1 MQQHGPSSF
10 QNLKEELVCSVCFQE
25 LEDPVSIAC
34 GHTFCRNCIAYYWDN
49 SQQLN
54 CLCPECQKVCPKDQ
68 LIPVYRLR
76 NVLTKVQEGVKA
88 KQTKKEELDSAI
100 QFVHTDQ
107 SGQLQVDEAAI
118 KTCLFNHEVLDY
130 PVCLICVIGEKGR
143 GKSCLI
149 NCILKALSCQ
159 EKGQPLSL
167 GSGNEPARGFGITG
181 NGIWIWRR
189 PFILEHYGEKMA
201 VFVLD
206 TEDSLDSSSD
216 SGISL
221 SAISAALSSCL
232 IFNVLFGLKTEELDY
247 LEMYLNVAE
256 LVGKFFELHSLQHL
270 DILVHD
276 YHNENKDGQSY
287 KRLQT
292 EILQSQSRYRL
303 VSETLRNSSVACCL
317 LPHPERELLN
327 ASQGELT
334 DTTEDF
340 QNLLGAY
347 IYELV
352 GNLWRHVKTD
362 KNGRKMSCSQLARI
376 LKTIVKS
383 WNNEQYR
390 CASPLQLYSA
400 FENHKKLEN
409 IKEEFWNFIM
419 ETASEMSDLINK
431 NVLPATLESRI
442 SIGASELQEKLK
454 GSIEDTDGIVNQW
467 LTDLKSYTHQQQG
480 KFCQDYSKKFYEH
493 KHRESKKIIKKK
505 FNDFLLCRA
514 AETSTLF
521 ANLTSKPSKMERK
534 INEGVNK
541 FLADF
546 KNLIGNTDNQ
556 EEKRL
561 LDEMKLYLRQQQKK
575 FSNEYSKNYYS
586 RRLRILMRGALG
598 SAGVGALW
606 IFGVS
611 QLGAIMTAPVM
622 AGVIGGGTFLILG
635 KVVLRR
641 PITNT

>member
-232 IFNVLFGLKTEELDY
+232 
-247 LEMYLNVAE
+247 MYLNVAE

-419 ETASEMSDLINK
+419 ETA
-431 NVLPATLESRI
+431 
-442 SIGASELQEKLK
+442 
-454 GSIEDTDGIVNQW
+454 
-467 LTDLKSYTHQQQG
+467 
-480 KFCQDYSKKFYEH
+480 
-493 KHRESKKIIKKK
+493 
-505 FNDFLLCRA
+505 